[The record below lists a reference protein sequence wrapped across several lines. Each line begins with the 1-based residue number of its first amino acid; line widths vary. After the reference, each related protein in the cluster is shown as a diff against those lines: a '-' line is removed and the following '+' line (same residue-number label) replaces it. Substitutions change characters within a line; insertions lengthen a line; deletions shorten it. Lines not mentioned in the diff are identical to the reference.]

1 MSNVWLTVKICC
13 VKKGAG
19 KWGRHQKV
27 KCVEVNEKKMS
38 LLVRYVTHHRANL
51 HSRSAQCLAYFPE
64 KNTKEEEEEEEEEK
78 EQNEM
83 IENGE
88 RGRASERARGCVA
101 QRCIQNCYT

>member
-1 MSNVWLTVKICC
+1 
-13 VKKGAG
+13 
-19 KWGRHQKV
+19 
-27 KCVEVNEKKMS
+27 MS

-88 RGRASERARGCVA
+88 RGRASEREKERENIMYRYTEGERG
-101 QRCIQNCYT
+101 R